1 MHIRILFATFALV
14 TNQLCIMAISR
25 NNLSMKLTG
34 RVGAYSYYT
43 TTGGRQIARVAQNSS
58 NYGES
63 ATRTEPQQNRRSKW
77 GNLVNFYKLNKTF
90 FRRAFE
96 SKSSNQSDYNKFM
109 SVNLPTARV
118 ALTKNDYALGGCVLD
133 GFRVSEGSLRGITDS
148 YKAGALNSVLS
159 LDSVGNLGSLTIG
172 HVSNDL
178 LINNSFLQEGDQIS
192 YVYWR
197 QFVTVD
203 RVPRFYSEYFELTLD
218 KSSDV
223 LISSLPNSDLVY
235 GEDDIL
241 KGEMDHQGALAAFIL
256 TRQVNGAL
264 QVSTET
270 AILNSDIFLSQWTGE
285 AAEKKAIASYGVD
298 ATAFLDPGSAAQQNV
313 RPAPAMVSIKGL
325 SNPET
330 GGKVVLSL
338 NPDPSS
344 GPSEL
349 NAPAGTV
356 VYAKAIPNEGFT
368 FLGWSTGEKTN
379 EITINTDH
387 SMNITAFWEHEGV

>member
-1 MHIRILFATFALV
+1 MHIRIIFATFALV

-63 ATRTEPQQNRRSKW
+63 ATRTEPQQMRRSKW

-118 ALTKNDYALGGCVLD
+118 ALTKNDYSLGGCVLD
-133 GFRVSEGSLRGITDS
+133 SFRVSEGSLRGITDS
-148 YKAGALNSVLS
+148 YKAGALKSVIECTLT
-159 LDSVGNLGSLTIG
+159 GSLAAKTIG
-172 HVSNDL
+172 ELSTDL
-178 LINNSFLQEGDQIS
+178 LAVNSFLLEGDQIT

-203 RVPRFYSEYFELTLD
+203 RVPRFYTEYFEITLD
-218 KSSDV
+218 KSSAV
-223 LISSLPNSDLVY
+223 KLSSLPNNDIVY
-235 GEDDIL
+235 AEDGFL
-241 KGEMDHQGALAAFIL
+241 MGEMDYEGALAAFVL
-256 TRQVNGAL
+256 SRQSKGSL

-270 AILNSDIFLSQWTGE
+270 AILNSDIYLRQWTGE
-285 AAEKKAIASYGVD
+285 EAEKKAIASYGVND
-298 ATAFLDPGSAAQQNV
+298 TAMLEPGSPAQPGV
-313 RPAPAMVSIKGL
+313 KPAPAMVTITCT
-325 SNPET
+325 PM
-330 GGKVVLSL
+330 
-338 NPDPSS
+338 
-344 GPSEL
+344 PSEGADTIIGL
-349 NAPAGTV
+349 QEDLSDATEELTVPPGTI
-356 VYAKAIPNEGFT
+356 VYADANPRQGYNFI
-368 FLGWSTGEKTN
+368 GWSTGQTEQ
-379 EITINTDH
+379 
-387 SMNITAFWEHEGV
+387 NITVNTEQSVNLIAFFEHEGV

>member
-1 MHIRILFATFALV
+1 MHIRIIFATFALV

-118 ALTKNDYALGGCVLD
+118 ALTKNDYSLGGCVLD

-148 YKAGALNSVLS
+148 YKAGALKSVIECTFT
-159 LDSVGNLGSLTIG
+159 GSLAAKTIG
-172 HVSNDL
+172 ELSTDL
-178 LINNSFLQEGDQIS
+178 LAANSFLLEGDQIT

-197 QFVTVD
+197 QFVTTD
-203 RVPRFYSEYFELTLD
+203 RVPRFYTEYFEVTLD
-218 KSSDV
+218 KSSAV
-223 LISSLPNSDLVY
+223 KLSSLPNNDIVY
-235 GEDDIL
+235 AENGFL
-241 KGEMDHQGALAAFIL
+241 MGEMDYQGALAAFVL
-256 TRQVNGAL
+256 TRQSNGSL

-270 AILNSDIFLSQWTGE
+270 AILNSDQYLRQWTGE
-285 AAEKKAIASYGVD
+285 EAEKKAIASYGVD
-298 ATAFLDPGSAAQQNV
+298 NTAMLEPGSPAQPGV
-313 RPAPAMVSIKGL
+313 KPAPVMVTITCA
-325 SNPET
+325 PM
-330 GGKVVLSL
+330 
-338 NPDPSS
+338 
-344 GPSEL
+344 PSEGGNPIVGL
-349 NAPAGTV
+349 QEDLSEAPDNLTVSPGTL
-356 VYAKAIPNEGFT
+356 VYADANTNQGYRFI
-368 FLGWSTGEKTN
+368 GWSTGQTE
-379 EITINTDH
+379 ERITFNPEQ
-387 SMNITAFWEHEGV
+387 SMNLIAFYEHEGV